1 MTTDRGFDF
10 DNNVGSGERR
20 INVAVA
26 LLDHGGFGGMTGQK
40 LVRRGGGIQQHRQ
53 FFYFHCHQIGSVLGE
68 IRVFGKYHRDRLTD
82 ITDYLLR
89 QNGLAIRR
97 EAPRFSITKIDRWN
111 FGDVSRCPD
120 GNDAWQGGQGGAG
133 GALFSIA
140 AGIDLDGNDSYR
152 SGRLSQGA
160 AAFGYAGIATVLL
173 DQLTCA
179 RAQSLL
185 LNAFSTYSQLIMGRV
200 GMQHPD
206 AIGWTR
212 DLTAQQQRR
221 TGVSVEFWQTQ
232 YWATRY
238 RYIHL
243 LGKKK

>member
-1 MTTDRGFDF
+1 MPRA
-10 DNNVGSGERR
+10 R
-20 INVAVA
+20 
-26 LLDHGGFGGMTGQK
+26 
-40 LVRRGGGIQQHRQ
+40 
-53 FFYFHCHQIGSVLGE
+53 
-68 IRVFGKYHRDRLTD
+68 
-82 ITDYLLR
+82 
-89 QNGLAIRR
+89 GLATQ
-97 EAPRFSITKIDRWN
+97 PPHQVT
-111 FGDVSRCPD
+111 
-120 GNDAWQGGQGGAG
+120 
-133 GALFSIA
+133 
-140 AGIDLDGNDSYR
+140 DS
-152 SGRLSQGA
+152 